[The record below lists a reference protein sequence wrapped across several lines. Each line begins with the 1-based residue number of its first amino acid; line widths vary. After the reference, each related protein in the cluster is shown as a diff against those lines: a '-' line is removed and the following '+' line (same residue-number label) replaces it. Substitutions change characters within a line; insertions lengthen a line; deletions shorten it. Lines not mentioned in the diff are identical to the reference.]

1 MTHTKPIRNSFTPKS
16 KAIDEGSIPS
26 WKIEESAE
34 EKLNEFQIQTSNPFQ
49 SLFARKLR

>member
-1 MTHTKPIRNSFTPKS
+1 M
-16 KAIDEGSIPS
+16 
-26 WKIEESAE
+26 EESAE